1 MTTSAK
7 AATAWQRYFLP
18 SFVFMSV
25 VIGGGYATG
34 RELAEFFMPAGPWGG
49 LVAMGVSALVWSV
62 VFALSL
68 EFARLHR
75 VYDYRAFFRELL
87 GPGWIAFEV
96 VYLALLV
103 LVLAVLGAATGEL
116 LKGVAGTPPWIGTLV
131 FALLIAALVG
141 LGPAAIERFFSAW
154 GLLLYGAYV
163 LFFVLCV
170 ARLGGDINE
179 TLVVAAS
186 TELPVGDS
194 LAGGVTYA
202 AYNLA
207 VVPALLFCA
216 RYQSSRKESMI
227 SGFIAGPVAM
237 LPGILFFIA
246 MLARYPEI
254 AAAPIPLQV
263 ILAALDLPLLGV
275 FMQIV
280 IFGTLVQTG
289 LGVIHG
295 FNERL
300 FGSTE
305 RRDARL
311 SERALRIGVSV
322 LLLVVSIVLATQV
335 GLIGLIARGYGYSG
349 WAILIVYVLP
359 LLVIGTWRIV
369 TRPQPP
375 AQ

>member
-1 MTTSAK
+1 
-7 AATAWQRYFLP
+7 
-18 SFVFMSV
+18 MSV

>member
-1 MTTSAK
+1 LTTTDK
-7 AATAWQRYFLP
+7 TATAWQRYFLP

-34 RELAEFFMPAGPWGG
+34 RELVEFFMPAGPLGG
-49 LVAMGVSALVWSV
+49 LVGMGVAAVVWSV

-96 VYLALLV
+96 VYLALLI

-131 FALLIAALVG
+131 FGLLIAALVG

-163 LFFVLCV
+163 IFFVLCV
-170 ARLGGDINE
+170 ARLGGDIND
-179 TLVVAAS
+179 TLVAAAS

-227 SGFIAGPVAM
+227 SGLIAGPVAM

-300 FGSTE
+300 FGSID

-311 SERALRIGVSV
+311 SERTLRIGISV

-359 LLVIGTWRIV
+359 LLVIGTWRIA
-369 TRPQPP
+369 TRVPRS
-375 AQ
+375 AK